1 MITKAE
7 FSALPD
13 KILFEA
19 DQNGNRV
26 WMRKNIITEQRE
38 MDSNKYTAYTA
49 DEVYFETATD
59 RDTIESDF
67 DSWFEFGESWTAES
81 VGEQSIEERV
91 TNLENALLE
100 MLGV

>member
-7 FSALPD
+7 FSAAPD

-26 WMRKNIITEQRE
+26 WMRKNIIAEKRE
-38 MDSNKYTAYTA
+38 TDGNEYTAYTA
-49 DEVYFETATD
+49 DEVYFETATG

-67 DSWFEFGESWTAES
+67 DNWSEFGESWTAES
-81 VGEQSIEERV
+81 ASEQSIEERV